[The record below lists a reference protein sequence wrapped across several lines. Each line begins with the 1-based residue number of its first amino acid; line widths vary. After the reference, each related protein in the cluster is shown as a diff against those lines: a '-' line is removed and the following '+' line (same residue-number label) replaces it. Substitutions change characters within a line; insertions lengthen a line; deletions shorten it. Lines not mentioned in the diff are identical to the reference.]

1 MNRPVPT
8 PPKRRFIT
16 VEEESAGGL
25 VVDTAHVDQ
34 PVALIARH
42 DKRGRLIWS
51 IPKGHIEAGE
61 SAQAAAI
68 REVEEETG
76 IRGNVLA
83 TLGTIDF
90 WFVADGQR
98 IHKTVYHYLLVAESG
113 VLSSDDIEVEI
124 AEWVPLREVPDRLT
138 YPDERRLAEKV
149 GDLLAAT
156 A

>member
-1 MNRPVPT
+1 M
-8 PPKRRFIT
+8 
-16 VEEESAGGL
+16 
-25 VVDTAHVDQ
+25 VDTAHVDQ

-42 DKRGRLIWS
+42 DKRGRLVWS

-76 IRGNVLA
+76 IKGSVLA
-83 TLGTIDF
+83 SLGTIDF

-113 VLSSDDIEVEI
+113 VLSSDDIEVDI
-124 AEWVPLREVPDRLT
+124 AEWVPLRDVPDRLT